1 MIRLQRSLIEYDKQ
15 FWGGPAI
22 RRLKQY
28 NAATQ
33 NSRESI
39 VQQFIIYGVTES
51 GQRFRP
57 SDWAERLAGVMSQFR
72 PPGMPANRL
81 TYSPYVLP
89 TYIEGVRC
97 VAVDPRLRD
106 LEPLAWNFVVDF
118 ARSNQLKTEEIKA
131 SPESPD

>member
-1 MIRLQRSLIEYDKQ
+1 LIRLHRSLIGYDKQ
-15 FWGGPAI
+15 FSPWPAVV
-22 RRLKQY
+22 RLKQY

-97 VAVDPRLRD
+97 VVVDPRLRE

-118 ARSNQLKTEEIKA
+118 ARSNKLKTAEIQA
-131 SPESPD
+131 PTERPD